1 MYSQGN
7 K

>member
-7 K
+7 